1 MNTSTWN
8 VYKIFA
14 SGKRAKK
21 PIFSFEHD
29 DGASV
34 NDFFQQN
41 IKPTF
46 TIKQQKSKYSLLR
59 ADLPQERAE
68 KSQSEEESVFIERS
82 MVLRE
87 LLKTMDKSSIAEKN
101 TYFALLMEAQTNWK
115 WQWSVLEAGTLQY
128 LLGVSPAFENYKE
141 AADWMEEKVRN
152 YA

>member
-29 DGASV
+29 DEASV

-46 TIKQQKSKYSLLR
+46 TIKQQKSKYFLIR

-68 KSQSEEESVFIERS
+68 KSQSEEESAFIERS
-82 MVLRE
+82 KVLRE
-87 LLKTMDKSSIAEKN
+87 LLKTMDKSSIAEKK
-101 TYFALLMEAQTNWK
+101 TYLALLMEAQTNWK
-115 WQWSVLEAGTLQY
+115 WQWAVLEAGTLQY
-128 LLGVSPAFENYKE
+128 LLGVSPFFENYNE